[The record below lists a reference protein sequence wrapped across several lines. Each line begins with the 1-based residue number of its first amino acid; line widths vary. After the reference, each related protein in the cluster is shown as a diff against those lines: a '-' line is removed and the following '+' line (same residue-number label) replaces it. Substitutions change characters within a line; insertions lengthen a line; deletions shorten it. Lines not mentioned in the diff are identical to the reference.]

1 MIRILYR
8 LALCCLL
15 AGVNLTVSAQKV
27 DSVMNVYHENFP
39 QEKIHVQFDKR
50 FYNPGET
57 IWFKAYIMSGIT
69 PSDISKNFYAEL
81 INEKGAVIQRIVSP
95 VISASAAS
103 SFTVPASYSSP
114 FIHFRAFTTWMLNF
128 DSTFLFDKSIPVI
141 TAASAG
147 TTAAVVANPVSIQ
160 FFPEG
165 GDLVT
170 GLESVVAFKANDKY
184 GMPVKVSGIIKD
196 ASGKKV
202 AEFLSKH
209 DGMGSFRL
217 EPATGTTYSAVW
229 KDAAGKESTTPLPA
243 PKSSGLVMALAGRP
257 GSIGF
262 SIKRSEGGDA
272 LKQVYVLAH
281 MDQQM
286 VYKARVN
293 LAQQPGSSG
302 RIPVDQLPSG
312 VLQVTIFNS
321 DWQPLAE
328 RIVFVNNNDYMFDA
342 YVKAVTK
349 NTGKRGKNILEVEI
363 PDTLLSNLSL
373 AVTDASVNVPDENED
388 NIFSRLLFSGEVRG
402 YVHNAGY
409 YFSSFADSVAQ
420 QLDLVML
427 THGWRRFNWDDVVHG
442 RLPQI
447 KFAPDNYLSLKGN
460 VVGGGPARSSK
471 DNLLNLIFQFKDS
484 TSQFL
489 SVPLEQGGKFATSPM
504 LFYDTAR
511 IFYSMNGKKQ
521 SGEQVILN
529 VENGLWKGPSMVQF
543 AGSNN
548 EGLLQ
553 PGSNVVAR
561 NRAVYEQTLKVA
573 SERRKVQTLQEVT
586 IRARTKSATE
596 KVDDRYASG
605 MFKGGDGYTFD
616 LTSDVS
622 AISAQSVFNYLQGKV
637 AGLTISNP
645 MASDPGLS
653 WRGGTPDLY
662 LDEMKSDAQM
672 ISSMSMADIA
682 YIKVFRPPFMGGMGS
697 GSGGAIAI
705 YTKRGGDRQTNNS
718 AMAGLSKVTV
728 SGYTPVKEFY
738 SPDYMQN
745 NPMNDLEDLR
755 TTLYWAPY
763 IFLHKEKKKAVIS
776 FYNNDIS
783 KKLRVVIEGV
793 NEAGKLTRVESII
806 E

>member
-1 MIRILYR
+1 MISTPYR
-8 LALCCLL
+8 FALCCLL

-81 INEKGAVIQRIVSP
+81 INEKGAVVQRIVSP

-147 TTAAVVANPVSIQ
+147 TTAAVVANPTSIR

-165 GDLVT
+165 GDLVA
-170 GLESVVAFKANDKY
+170 GLESVVAFKANDTY
-184 GMPVKVSGIIKD
+184 GMPVKVSGFIKD
-196 ASGKKV
+196 AGGKKV
-202 AEFLSKH
+202 AEFISKH

-217 EPATGTTYSAVW
+217 EPVTGTTYSAVW
-229 KDAAGKESTTPLPA
+229 KDAGGKETTTPLPA

-262 SIKRSEGGDA
+262 SIKRSEGGEA

-312 VLQVTIFNS
+312 VLQVTIFNNE
-321 DWQPLAE
+321 WQPLAE

-447 KFAPDNYLSLKGN
+447 KFAPDNYLSLKGS
-460 VVGGGPARSSK
+460 VVGGGPARSSAN
-471 DNLLNLIFQFKDS
+471 NLLNLIFQFKDS

-543 AGSNN
+543 AASGN

-561 NRAVYEQTLKVA
+561 NRAVHEQTLRLA
-573 SERRKVQTLQEVT
+573 SEQRKVQTLQEVT
-586 IRARTKSATE
+586 IKARSKSTTE

-616 LTSDVS
+616 LTSDLT
-622 AISAQSVFNYLQGKV
+622 AISSQSVFNYLQGRV

-645 MASDPGLS
+645 VASDPGLS

-682 YIKVFRPPFMGGMGS
+682 YIKVFRPPFMGGMGG

-738 SPDYMQN
+738 SPDYTQN
-745 NPMNDLEDLR
+745 NPMNDLQDLR

-763 IFLHKEKKKAVIS
+763 IFLHKDKKKAVIS

-793 NEAGKLTRVESII
+793 NEAGKLTRAESII